1 MGRKKNSGR
10 LRSFPES
17 ITESLPRT
25 TFFLTNSDRSL
36 YILAMLG
43 ETKSVVSVTC
53 ADCSVR
59 CQSIGKHRNGLRRFR
74 CPKCRKSYT
83 EPHRRTLD
91 TMYVRQDRAI
101 LALQLLLEGNSL
113 RSTQR
118 ITGLDVNTIMTLL
131 VKAGERCQSLMD
143 SKLRNLPMKH
153 IQVDEIWTFVQK
165 KNRRVRKGDS
175 PELGDQW
182 VFVAIDADTKL
193 VPAFHVGKRHYAD
206 TRKFLWDLYG
216 RIEGRTQITTDGLT
230 HYTAGVPE
238 TFGLDVDFAQVVK
251 MFDHGQFDTTEARYS
266 PSPIVEVI
274 SKVRTGNPDPE
285 HISTSFVE
293 RQNLTMRMAIR
304 RFTRLTNAFSKKLL
318 NLKMAVALHFAYYNF
333 CRTHRTLRVTPAME
347 AGITDRVWTI
357 AELIA

>member
-1 MGRKKNSGR
+1 MKRD
-10 LRSFPES
+10 F
-17 ITESLPRT
+17 LP
-25 TFFLTNSDRSL
+25 LTNSERSL
-36 YILAMLG
+36 YIDPMITD
-43 ETKSVVSVTC
+43 TKDAISVICKTC
-53 ADCSVR
+53 DLK

-74 CPKCRKSYT
+74 CPNCRRSYT

-91 TMYVRQDRAI
+91 SMYIRQDRAV

-143 SKLRNLPMKH
+143 TRLRNLRMAH
-153 IQVDEIWTFVQK
+153 IQLDEIWCFVGK
-165 KNRRVRKGDS
+165 KRRNVREGDS
-175 PELGDQW
+175 PEIGDQW

-193 VPAFHVGKRHYAD
+193 IPCFHVGKRHIED
-206 TRKFLWDLYG
+206 TRTFLWDLYG
-216 RIEGRTQITTDGLT
+216 RIEGRTQLTTDGLH
-230 HYTAGVPE
+230 HYRAAVPD
-238 TFGLDVDFAQVVK
+238 TFGLDVDFAQVIK
-251 MFDHGQFDTTEARYS
+251 MFNHGQFDSAEARYS
-266 PSPIVEVI
+266 PSPIAEVV
-274 SKVRTGNPDPE
+274 SKVRSGDPDPE

-333 CRTHRTLRVTPAME
+333 CRTHKTIRVTPAME
-347 AGITDRVWTI
+347 AGITDHVWTI
-357 AELIA
+357 SELIA